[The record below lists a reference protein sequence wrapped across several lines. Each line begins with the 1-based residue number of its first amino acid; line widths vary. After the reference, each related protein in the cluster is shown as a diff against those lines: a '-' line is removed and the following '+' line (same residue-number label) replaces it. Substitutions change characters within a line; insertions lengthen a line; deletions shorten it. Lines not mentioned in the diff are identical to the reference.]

1 MGQAISLK
9 CVKEAMATPW
19 EVRISFAPASMAD
32 ELKEQGY
39 LLDCGVSF
47 ANAKDKRVTPKGTN
61 TESKEATKS
70 KTKQT
75 KHTLASSATNASST
89 VKFGWTGESNQQY
102 VRDRRQN
109 NRAHRRRGAAPSP
122 EQMNDVVGST
132 LTHIIGCKLK
142 TRNQWKIQLPTVG
155 TYRCTVLVGDPSFPT
170 LTNLTCAGDTS
181 RYPPQKVI
189 HELKLACGV
198 QKEITFDIKTDAAGE
213 ICFYNSSSDSTKKNA
228 VKLCWVRFEMLG
240 GNYDKLLNNN
250 GITSTFVTDLVA
262 RLYHPK
268 ELNLLFGPEEQDTTG
283 QNQNKTKRNSKTKRN
298 TKSNSNKV
306 QAQLIGSK
314 YHARSRQGLD
324 EQGSSAMRAHIRELS
339 AMGCGSNET
348 NEGGVNGGGDGGGG
362 DGNGAASDDHAS
374 NTSVSKQKTMS
385 VLIRT
390 LAHGTKNDIP
400 SLVCASEKRLLVLTR
415 MLHDMMKTVNPAP
428 ATELTPLGRF
438 KTSGAKSNK
447 RTKSK
452 GSSNTFAPPLYG
464 EDVSIK
470 IMTELL
476 NKLARGKQGVVPD
489 DATCLADLF
498 NFGRLKHATDRSKK
512 FTFQTSKGMSPSTYK
527 KRTKQKIKQRKQ
539 SALAPSIMASRAVQN
554 LMRYLQ
560 HYTMKSTQ
568 TDLLHVFQL
577 SMFGRAATVRD
588 ILLDVVGVLFDT
600 FGYFGYFS
608 TLFDTFRYI
617 SSYFLFSMST
627 TSTFGYHFG
636 YTHFWAPHW
645 ECSGGQ

>member
-61 TESKEATKS
+61 TESKEATTS
-70 KTKQT
+70 KTKKT
-75 KHTLASSATNASST
+75 KETLARSATNASST
-89 VKFGWTGESNQQY
+89 IKFGWTGESNQQY

-213 ICFYNSSSDSTKKNA
+213 ICFYNSSSDSTKKNS

-268 ELNLLFGPEEQDTTG
+268 ELNLLFGPEEQENTG

-438 KTSGAKSNK
+438 K

-452 GSSNTFAPPLYG
+452 GSSNAFAPPLYG

-577 SMFGRAATVRD
+577 SMFGRAATVRV

-600 FGYFGYFS
+600 FRHYS